1 MNTPLGRRLETDE
14 ELSAVVQSMET
25 VTVLGAKGEDR
36 PSEPAYS
43 IPHMLATRGYR
54 VARVNPSLATIDG
67 EPAYKALAE
76 VPVGADVLDVFRRPA
91 AIPDHVDEI
100 LALPAERRP
109 KVVWLQSG
117 IRHDEATAR
126 LLEVGIDVVQDACL
140 GVLVSRY
147 GRRS

>member
-1 MNTPLGRRLETDE
+1 
-14 ELSAVVQSMET
+14 
-25 VTVLGAKGEDR
+25 
-36 PSEPAYS
+36 
-43 IPHMLATRGYR
+43 
-54 VARVNPSLATIDG
+54 
-67 EPAYKALAE
+67 
-76 VPVGADVLDVFRRPA
+76 VFRRPA

-140 GVLVSRY
+140 GVFVSRY